1 MILLPIGIIMIG
13 ASTGITF
20 AYMDHNIKE
29 RTKGILASLIFVGLF
44 LFALGVMTETFKD
57 ALNYNPYKKEYLY
70 KAAPDG
76 TIVVYDSI
84 YVKKSTEPCLR

>member
-1 MILLPIGIIMIG
+1 MILLPIGMFMVLAATVI
-13 ASTGITF
+13 AL
-20 AYMDHNIKE
+20 ALLENEKNWIKMV
-29 RTKGILASLIFVGLF
+29 ISVFVFVGLF

-76 TIVVYDSI
+76 TMTVYDSI